1 MLFFALFLFSI
12 SKASKPSDNA
22 LVTAVE
28 DTMEDCSDML
38 QAIWDSIAEIKDVD
52 VCRPVEEV
60 GDKLT
65 NQVESKLVACRTL
78 VGAVTF
84 FRTKYIRSNFGEI
97 DLKKSE
103 WDYVN
108 SLLKPVSKKMGDV
121 LYVAS
126 RDGDAASRFH
136 SACDNQGPT
145 VVIVETTTGAVF
157 GGYTDIGWTKSTGHK
172 PSTNSFLFRLQPSMK
187 QYKIKSAET
196 AKAVYHHAN
205 YGPTFGAGHDFFIKD
220 FPFSNK
226 LSYTKGG
233 NTYIFP
239 KYPSYEL
246 TNGTDFFQVKDY
258 LVFKAISL

>member
-1 MLFFALFLFSI
+1 MLLFALFLFSI
-12 SKASKPSDNA
+12 SKASNPSDHA
-22 LVTAVE
+22 LVAAVE
-28 DTMEDCSDML
+28 DTLEECTNIL
-38 QAIWDSIAEIKDVD
+38 QSVRDFLAEVRDDDV
-52 VCRPVEEV
+52 RRRAEVE
-60 GDKLT
+60 GDKLSK
-65 NQVESKLVACRTL
+65 QVENKLGACRII
-78 VGAVTF
+78 ANAATF
-84 FRTKYIRSNFGEI
+84 FRTKYLRSNFGEI
-97 DLKKSE
+97 NLKKSE
-103 WDYVN
+103 WKYVN

-157 GGYTDIGWTKSTGHK
+157 GGYTDISWTKSTGYK

-187 QYKIKSAET
+187 QYKIQSAKT

-205 YGPTFGAGHDFFIKD
+205 YGPTFGEGHDFYIKD

-246 TNGTDFFQVKDY
+246 TNGTNFFQVKDY